1 MTTLPILEVKNAEI
15 AYGDLTAIWDI
26 SMTVQKGRTT
36 ALMGRNGAGKSTLLS
51 AIAGLLPFRSGT
63 VRLAG
68 QDLLP
73 APAHK
78 RVSLGVSLVQ
88 EGKRVFRDM
97 TVAENLALGTFSRS
111 PRGGDQAVKQMLER
125 FPRLR
130 PRLHDKAGALSGGQ
144 QQMLAIAQ
152 ALLAQPRLLML
163 DEPTSGLAPIV
174 VEEVLE
180 IVRGLKD
187 QDIAIIYVEQVI
199 ANVMSGVADDVV
211 VVDGGR
217 VVLSGTAGELSV
229 GELELASRLA

>member
-1 MTTLPILEVKNAEI
+1 MTALPILAVENAEI
-15 AYGDLTAIWDI
+15 AYGDLTAVWDI
-26 SMTVQKGRTT
+26 SMSVSAGRTT

-63 VRLAG
+63 VRLGG
-68 QDLLP
+68 QDLLT

-78 RVSLGVSLVQ
+78 RVGLGVSLVQ

-97 TVAENLALGTFSRS
+97 TVAENLTLGTFSQS
-111 PRGGDQAVKQMLER
+111 QKGGEQAVKQMLER
-125 FPRLR
+125 FPRLQ
-130 PRLHDKAGALSGGQ
+130 PRLLDKAGALSGGQ

-180 IVRGLKD
+180 IIRGLKNE
-187 QDIAIIYVEQVI
+187 DIAIIYVEQVI

-217 VVLSGTAGELSV
+217 VVLSGTASELSV

>member
-1 MTTLPILEVKNAEI
+1 MTPLPILAVENTEI
-15 AYGDLTAIWDI
+15 AYGDLTAVWDI
-26 SMTVQKGRTT
+26 SMSIRAGKTT

-51 AIAGLLPFRSGT
+51 GIAGLLPFRSGT
-63 VRLAG
+63 VRLGG
-68 QDLLP
+68 QDLLNV
-73 APAHK
+73 PAHK
-78 RVSLGVSLVQ
+78 RVSMGVSLVQ

-97 TVAENLALGTFSRS
+97 TVTENLTLGTFSRS
-111 PRGGDQAVKQMLER
+111 QKSGEQAVKQILDR
-125 FPRLR
+125 FPRLQ

-180 IVRGLKD
+180 IIRGLKD
-187 QDIAIIYVEQVI
+187 EDIAIIYVEQVI

-211 VVDGGR
+211 VIDGGR
-217 VVLSGTAGELSV
+217 VVLSGTVGELSV